1 MILAQRF
8 PRFSDIFVALLF
20 VFHMA
25 YGSSEN
31 DDEKSSISDQKTSND
46 FRNLLANEHL
56 SNLKTSFSHAFTNGT
71 DLDLLDHNALIA
83 HYNSFVH
90 SSNKNDFHNQKS
102 TMTHSST
109 VTSNF
114 INYFSNDVMDYY
126 GEHKAITNEKDDFKD
141 YHRISSTF
149 KPGLSTVSLNTS
161 ETPTLSQPQPDS
173 FRNKTFN
180 DAFNWSSAD
189 GFDNF
194 TYGEDDTANQFL
206 MEQLILYNHTK

>member
-1 MILAQRF
+1 MIRAQRF
-8 PRFSDIFVALLF
+8 LRSLDIFVAFLF
-20 VFHMA
+20 LFYTA

-31 DDEKSSISDQKTSND
+31 DDENSTDSDQKTSND
-46 FRNLLANEHL
+46 FQNRLANEHL
-56 SNLKTSFSHAFTNGT
+56 SNLKTSFSHVFTNGT

-90 SSNKNDFHNQKS
+90 SSNKNDFNNPRS
-102 TMTHSST
+102 TLTHSST

-126 GEHKAITNEKDDFKD
+126 GEHKAIANEKDDFKD

-149 KPGLSTVSLNTS
+149 KPGLSTVSFNTS
-161 ETPTLSQPQPDS
+161 ETSTLSHPQPDS
-173 FRNKTFN
+173 FSNNTFN

-189 GFDNF
+189 GYDNF

>member
-1 MILAQRF
+1 MIRAQRF
-8 PRFSDIFVALLF
+8 LRSLDIFVAFLF
-20 VFHMA
+20 LFYTA

-31 DDEKSSISDQKTSND
+31 DDENSTDSDQKTSND
-46 FRNLLANEHL
+46 FQNRFANEHL
-56 SNLKTSFSHAFTNGT
+56 SNLKTSFSHVFTNGT

-90 SSNKNDFHNQKS
+90 SSNKNDFNNPRS
-102 TMTHSST
+102 TLTHSST

-114 INYFSNDVMDYY
+114 INYFSNDIMDYY
-126 GEHKAITNEKDDFKD
+126 GEHKAVTNEKDDLKD
-141 YHRISSTF
+141 YDRISSTF
-149 KPGLSTVSLNTS
+149 KPGLSTASLNTS
-161 ETPTLSQPQPDS
+161 ETSKLSHPQTDS
-173 FRNKTFN
+173 FSNTTFN

>member
-8 PRFSDIFVALLF
+8 SRFSDIFVALLF

-31 DDEKSSISDQKTSND
+31 DDEKSSTSDQKTSND

-56 SNLKTSFSHAFTNGT
+56 LNLKTSFSHAFTNGT

-126 GEHKAITNEKDDFKD
+126 GEHKAITNEKDDLKD
-141 YHRISSTF
+141 YDRISSTF
-149 KPGLSTVSLNTS
+149 KPGLSTASLNTS
-161 ETPTLSQPQPDS
+161 ETSTLSQPQPDS

-189 GFDNF
+189 EFDNF
-194 TYGEDDTANQFL
+194 TYGEDDTANQLL

>member
-1 MILAQRF
+1 MIRAQRF
-8 PRFSDIFVALLF
+8 LRSLDIFVAFLF
-20 VFHMA
+20 LFYTA

-31 DDEKSSISDQKTSND
+31 DDENSTDSDQKTSND
-46 FRNLLANEHL
+46 FQNRLANEHL
-56 SNLKTSFSHAFTNGT
+56 SNLKTSFSHVFTNGT

-90 SSNKNDFHNQKS
+90 SSNKNDFNNPRS

-126 GEHKAITNEKDDFKD
+126 GEHKAIANEKDDFKD

-161 ETPTLSQPQPDS
+161 ETSTLSHPQPDS
-173 FRNKTFN
+173 FSNNTFN

-189 GFDNF
+189 GYDNF